1 MLARALLI
9 GSMLWP
15 AGMGLALAARIT
27 GRAPLASGVVY
38 VVGSV
43 ICHQRSERSFHTD
56 GHQWPVCARCAAL
69 YLSAPFGALLAWRR
83 RLNAA
88 SAATMLAVTAIPTVV
103 TLAVEWLGLS
113 ALSNVLRAVS
123 ALPAG
128 AAIAFVLVREAGTR
142 PVRG

>member
-69 YLSAPFGALLAWRR
+69 YLSAPFGALFAWRR

-88 SAATMLAVTAIPTVV
+88 SAATVLAVTAIPTVV
-103 TLAVEWLGLS
+103 TLAVEWVGLS
-113 ALSNVLRAVS
+113 ALSNVIRAVS